1 MFSLYAEPTVDFE
14 TNQHA
19 TCKSNWWIYATVILC
34 CYGFFKEFKPS
45 EPFLTP
51 YLEDN
56 STKNFTKAQ
65 VNGEIYPFWSYSYLV
80 SLLFVFLFTDVLRY
94 KPVILV
100 EAGAYFTTRILLI
113 WGTSVSDM
121 QWMQV
126 GYGVATAAEIAYYSY
141 IYVAVSVVHFKKV
154 TSYIRAIRLFGQAMA
169 GIIAQVLI
177 STKTSTYLQLN
188 YISLASVSVA
198 CTFALLLPKV
208 CTFCTCPCCK
218 DITQVR
224 TETRS
229 PRKSIIG
236 WIWDTIKKRWYDFK
250 KFYSNLSL
258 LKWSIWWAL
267 ATCGVLQVGNYVQ
280 SLWKEVATGDEME
293 YNGLVEALATL
304 CSAGAAFVLS
314 FMKVNWP
321 VWGEVTIGLLSLVDG
336 VVLLVASAATTLWLV
351 YLCHILYRTTYA
363 FLITIAR

>member
-1 MFSLYAEPTVDFE
+1 M
-14 TNQHA
+14 
-19 TCKSNWWIYATVILC
+19 
-34 CYGFFKEFKPS
+34 
-45 EPFLTP
+45 
-51 YLEDN
+51 
-56 STKNFTKAQ
+56 
-65 VNGEIYPFWSYSYLV
+65 
-80 SLLFVFLFTDVLRY
+80 
-94 KPVILV
+94 ILV
-100 EAGAYFTTRILLI
+100 EAGAYFTTRVLLI
-113 WGTSVSDM
+113 WGTSVSAM

-126 GYGVATAAEIAYYSY
+126 AYGVASAAEIAYYSY

-154 TSYIRAIRLFGQAMA
+154 TSYIRAVRLFGQAMA

-177 STKTSTYLQLN
+177 STNVSTYLQLN

-198 CTFALLLPKV
+198 CILALLLPKV
-208 CTFCTCPCCK
+208 CTCCTCPCCK
-218 DITQVR
+218 EVTQVT

-229 PRKSIIG
+229 PAKSIIG
-236 WIWDTIKKRWYDFK
+236 WILDTIKKRWHDFK

-280 SLWKEVATGDEME
+280 SLWKEVATGHEVE

-321 VWGEVTIGLLSLVDG
+321 VWGEVTIGLLSSWMELCYLWPQ
-336 VVLLVASAATTLWLV
+336 LLLLSGWHTFAIFSIGPPMHSSSPLQGKWK
-351 YLCHILYRTTYA
+351 
-363 FLITIAR
+363 

>member
-1 MFSLYAEPTVDFE
+1 ME
-14 TNQHA
+14 QH
-19 TCKSNWWIYATVILC
+19 TKSPKKSYLWIYATIILC

-56 STKNFTKAQ
+56 STNSSKNFTKAQ
-65 VNGEIYPFWSYSYLV
+65 VNGDIYPFWSYSYLI
-80 SLLFVFLFTDVLRY
+80 SLLFVFLLTDALRY
-94 KPVILV
+94 KPVIFV
-100 EAGAYFTTRILLI
+100 EAGAYLTTRFLLI
-113 WGTSVSDM
+113 WGTSVSAM

-126 GYGVATAAEIAYYSY
+126 AYGVATATEIAYYSY
-141 IYVAVSVVHFKKV
+141 IYVTVSVIHFKKV
-154 TSYIRAIRLFGQAMA
+154 TSYVRAVRLFGQAMA
-169 GIIAQVLI
+169 GIIAQILI
-177 STKTSTYLQLN
+177 STKTANYLQLN

-198 CTFALLLPKV
+198 CFFALLLPDE
-208 CTFCTCPCCK
+208 CFCCSCQRCK
-218 DITQVR
+218 EVQVR
-224 TETRS
+224 DSVEPKHQRIHIRVINWLIRTT
-229 PRKSIIG
+229 KN
-236 WIWDTIKKRWYDFK
+236 RWHDFK

-258 LKWSIWWAL
+258 LKWSVWWAL

-280 SLWKEVATGDEME
+280 SLWKEVATGANSEHKGE
-293 YNGLVEALATL
+293 YNGVVEALATL

-321 VWGEVTIGLLSLVDG
+321 VWGEITIGLLSLIDG